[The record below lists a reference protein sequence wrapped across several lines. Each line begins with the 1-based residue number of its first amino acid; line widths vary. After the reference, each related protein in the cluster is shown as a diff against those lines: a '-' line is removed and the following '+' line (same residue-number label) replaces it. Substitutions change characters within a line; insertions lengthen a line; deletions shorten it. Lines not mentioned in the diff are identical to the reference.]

1 MILKLKR
8 EIKLLGFRR
17 FLIAVFLIIT
27 AIIIFAMRK
36 YGILY
41 SNEEIIFFLK
51 NYQILAPVLFILIY
65 ILMIIFLIPTL
76 PMNLGAGFLW
86 GGFLGGAISLV
97 STSFGAI
104 IAFIIS
110 RYIIHDYFNNKFD
123 SRIWQ
128 WLKQRIQK
136 NDWKIIAFTRINPI
150 FPFALTSY
158 FFGLMPVSFLK
169 FFIPTVLPVILPAF
183 LFSYLGHSI
192 GGIILGEKNGQILQK
207 IFIIFALI
215 TFAALIYFLIK
226 KYFSI
231 KKYNKF

>member
-1 MILKLKR
+1 MILKLKQ
-8 EIKLLGFRR
+8 EIKLLGFKR
-17 FLIAVFLIIT
+17 FLIAFFLII
-27 AIIIFAMRK
+27 AIVTIFIMRK

-51 NYQILAPVLFILIY
+51 NYHILAPVFFILIY

-86 GGFLGGAISLV
+86 GGFLGGVISLV
-97 STSFGAI
+97 STSFGAT

-158 FFGLMPVSFLK
+158 FFGLTPVSFFK
-169 FFIPTVLPVILPAF
+169 FLLSTILPVIFPAF

-192 GGIILGEKNGQILQK
+192 GGIILGKEENKILQK
-207 IFIIFALI
+207 IFVIFALI

>member
-1 MILKLKR
+1 MISKLKR
-8 EIKLLGFRR
+8 EIKLLGFKR
-17 FLIAVFLIIT
+17 FLIAIFLVI
-27 AIIIFAMRK
+27 AAVVIFVMRK

-51 NYQILAPVLFILIY
+51 NYQILAPALFILIY

-86 GGFLGGAISLV
+86 GGFFGGIISLI
-97 STSFGAI
+97 STSFGAVM
-104 IAFIIS
+104 AFMIS
-110 RYIIHDYFNNKFD
+110 RYIIHDYFNNRFD
-123 SRIWQ
+123 SQIWQ

-136 NDWKIIAFTRINPI
+136 NDWKIITFTRINPI

-158 FFGLMPVSFLK
+158 FFGLTPVSFFK
-169 FFIPTVLPVILPAF
+169 FFLSTILPVILPAF

-192 GGIILGEKNGQILQK
+192 GGIILGKEDGLILQK

-215 TFAALIYFLIK
+215 TFTALVYFLIK
-226 KYFSI
+226 NI
-231 KKYNKF
+231 KSDFYR

>member
-1 MILKLKR
+1 MEFYIPMKKL
-8 EIKLLGFRR
+8 
-17 FLIAVFLIIT
+17 
-27 AIIIFAMRK
+27 
-36 YGILY
+36 Y
-41 SNEEIIFFLK
+41 FLK

-158 FFGLMPVSFLK
+158 FWFMNAG
-169 FFIPTVLPVILPAF
+169 FFFKIFYPDCFTGYFTGF

-207 IFIIFALI
+207 IFIILR
-215 TFAALIYFLIK
+215 
-226 KYFSI
+226 
-231 KKYNKF
+231 